1 MAGVLKLSNTTNNQ
15 PEIDL
20 RKSYQIIIMIG
31 LFAGLVG
38 MIHDT
43 FIYVDNNDHFLTIL
57 NITSIII
64 YVFVI
69 IFKFYKKINLQSAT
83 VFLVLTMVVNILL
96 SNIYSAYIDIP
107 EWQFN
112 FLRGTLIILVFVSIS
127 GLILKDVY
135 LIAINIM
142 YIITLIFIIRNSE
155 SNYVT
160 DNYIFFILIMA
171 AYSYAIFMF
180 MKKLKEIIQENAVLQ
195 SAILIKNKEVYKKD
209 KELIKEKAKRLEQT
223 IEHKNRELLSNALI
237 LSQYIESR
245 EKLRNSLQILVEK
258 TKPEDSKRLLNII
271 SDLSVTENALNWLEF
286 QKRFEDVH
294 KDFYEKLLIAFPD
307 LSPAEIKLA
316 AFIKLGL
323 SSKEIA
329 ALTNTSTGSIEVSR
343 SRLRKKLNLNKSD
356 NLTNFLFLF
365 S

>member
-1 MAGVLKLSNTTNNQ
+1 MT
-15 PEIDL
+15 
-20 RKSYQIIIMIG
+20 G
-31 LFAGLVG
+31 LFAGIAG

-43 FIYVDNNDHFLTIL
+43 FIYVDNSDHFLTVL
-57 NITSIII
+57 NIASIII
-64 YVFVI
+64 YFLI
-69 IFKFYKKINLQSAT
+69 LIAKLYKKISIQFAT
-83 VFLVLTMVVNILL
+83 AFIVLTMVVNILL
-96 SNIYSAYIDIP
+96 SNIYSSFINIP

-127 GLILKDVY
+127 GLILKDIY

-142 YIITLIFIIRNSE
+142 YTITLVFITRYSE
-155 SNYVT
+155 PNYLT

-180 MKKLKEIIQENAVLQ
+180 MKKLKQIIQENAELQ
-195 SAILIKNKEVYKKD
+195 SAILIKNQEVYKKD

-223 IEHKNRELLSNALI
+223 IDHKNRELLSNALI

-245 EKLRNSLQILVEK
+245 EKLRSSLEMLVEK

-294 KDFYEKLLIAFPD
+294 KDFYEKLIIAFPD

-329 ALTNTSTGSIEVSR
+329 ALTNTSIGSIEVSR
-343 SRLRKKLNLNKSD
+343 SRLRKKLNLKPSD
-356 NLTNFLFLF
+356 NLANFLFKF
-365 S
+365 I